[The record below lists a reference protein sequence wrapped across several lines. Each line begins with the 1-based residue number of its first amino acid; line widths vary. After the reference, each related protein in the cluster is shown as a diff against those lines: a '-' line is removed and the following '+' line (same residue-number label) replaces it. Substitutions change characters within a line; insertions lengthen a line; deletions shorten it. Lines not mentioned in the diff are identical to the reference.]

1 MTFLEKTQSTC
12 NNFIEKG
19 DLQNCLKELKAALK
33 QDTSVREDLILILSS
48 YNSLLK
54 QEQLLDSTEYRREI
68 SKIAKSILVL
78 VDSLEDRDVSEG
90 VFIETLL
97 IICNPQKRSDM
108 EAFFGKR
115 YFPNAEFINYGEV
128 LPKGIYDVIILED
141 ESNIINQTINNKG
154 TEIPTEQNKNRRE
167 QMKGYLDTSD
177 AYFLYIG
184 NRFTLGYE
192 NRVYFS
198 NSRFSIYARLKELLD
213 YLKYYSK

>member
-1 MTFLEKTQSTC
+1 MTFLEKTQSICT
-12 NNFIEKG
+12 NFIEKG
-19 DLQNCLKELKAALK
+19 DLQNCLKELKVALK
-33 QDTSVREDLILILSS
+33 QDTSVRQDLTLILSN
-48 YNSLLK
+48 YNSLLR
-54 QEQLLDSTEYRREI
+54 QEPLLDSTEYRREI

-97 IICNPQKRSDM
+97 SICNPEKRSDM

-154 TEIPTEQNKNRRE
+154 TDIPTEKNKNRRE

-192 NRVYFS
+192 KRVYFS